1 MDARH
6 FARIAL
12 MAAAALAVAACTST
26 ESRITTTFY
35 TIRGDSGADL
45 DREIAAKGPLKGHA
59 LASAAIKFVPVAV
72 SYDESD
78 GKCAFREAKF
88 RIEAEMTLPR
98 WQDHRQ
104 SSDPELRNAWKNL
117 ADYARQHEE
126 HHVAIAEKYAAK
138 IGTELKAISAKP
150 DCDALDA
157 AAQRVL
163 KRNKRDHNREQL
175 AFDAAEQK
183 RLSALFD

>member
-1 MDARH
+1 MDIGQI
-6 FARIAL
+6 ARIGL
-12 MAAAALAVAACTST
+12 LAATAMAVAACTST
-26 ESRITTTFY
+26 KSRITTTYY
-35 TIRGDSGADL
+35 TIRGQSGADL
-45 DREIAAKGPLKGHA
+45 DREIATKGPLKGHA

-78 GKCAFREAKF
+78 GKCAFREARF
-88 RIEAEMTLPR
+88 RIEASLTLPR

-104 SSDPELRNAWKNL
+104 NSDPDLRAAWANL
-117 ADYARQHEE
+117 SDYARQHEE
-126 HHVAIAEKYAAK
+126 EHVKIAESFAAR
-138 IGTELKAISAKP
+138 IGKELKAIPPKAT
-150 DCDALDA
+150 CEALDA

-163 KRNKRDHNREQL
+163 KRNKREHNRQQL